1 MKKKRWEKGRKSFF
15 FSNYNS
21 CKIDQNLL
29 DPLDKTKFIK
39 KKKLNCH
46 VVRSEMNIWIY
57 KCFSFC
63 TAAIVTVVIVKNN
76 FFSLPRLKKKTNSI
90 KLNQFVL

>member
-1 MKKKRWEKGRKSFF
+1 MAPIIEVEMSYQMKGRPGTLYPIKNWNIEKKRWEKGRKSFF

-39 KKKLNCH
+39 KKN
-46 VVRSEMNIWIY
+46 
-57 KCFSFC
+57 
-63 TAAIVTVVIVKNN
+63 
-76 FFSLPRLKKKTNSI
+76 
-90 KLNQFVL
+90 